1 MVKASR
7 SKKQPAFDASELADL
22 IFSPAVG
29 TGVGSHLVAEQH
41 PEGKSPTGS
50 LVKASVVAAA
60 LFPFPAPL
68 RFPDLPIKIE
78 PVKTHH
84 PEGNLPLDVTQDAP
98 NKPTI
103 ETLHPEG
110 DLHIGLPSLDESK
123 PDIAGVQVESPASE
137 NRSHPQG
144 KLPIAQAFMEVSTA
158 GDPVIPASNVG
169 AGKPLRQQPFRPEGK
184 LHTGLKTPASR
195 QSVQTDLI
203 DGAILGRR
211 QKVRRAVVAQ
221 DGHSSGEQLL
231 YQSLW
236 NAASAETPDTRLLS
250 IGYNGMSSLCK
261 LDRSNC
267 KKNIQSLLDK
277 LAVEVTKSYQ
287 TASSTGTTYR
297 IFSYGEIL
305 RRRKSAGLIWVIR
318 TSGVRF
324 VNPMGDLPI
333 GPVRDLPT
341 APVGELPTAGVGESP
356 TPPVCET
363 PTPLGKNRKVSETP
377 SSSSVVY
384 KALSQ
389 FGIVDDDV
397 LNQLISSCKEEAP
410 DCTDDEIAHFVRE
423 KGAMV
428 RAGRISNPIGFL
440 LTAVPKCFS
449 GETFRYFREE
459 QGKLRELAVADEARH
474 QAEDAEWRA
483 HQEKLLLDP
492 ALPDDHKKLI
502 REWLGIS
509 KQGVGFAE
517 SQTNFDEDLRKG

>member
-1 MVKASR
+1 MAKASR

-68 RFPDLPIKIE
+68 RFPDLPIRVELGKQC
-78 PVKTHH
+78 H
-84 PEGNLPLDVTQDAP
+84 PEGNLHTGAP
-98 NKPTI
+98 V
-103 ETLHPEG
+103 
-110 DLHIGLPSLDESK
+110 SRESK
-123 PDIAGVQVESPASE
+123 PGIAGVEVEAESANE
-137 NRSHPQG
+137 HITHPEG
-144 KLPIAQAFMEVSTA
+144 KLPIASAFIEKIPNPPAS
-158 GDPVIPASNVG
+158 PEIPASNAG
-169 AGKPLRQQPFRPEGK
+169 AGKTISTIATRPEGK
-184 LHTGLKTPASR
+184 SPTGLRTPGSR
-195 QSVQTDLI
+195 RPVQTDLI

-236 NAASAETPDTRLLS
+236 NAASAETSDTRLLS

-267 KKNIQSLLDK
+267 KKNIQSLLEK

-305 RRRKSAGLIWVIR
+305 RRRKAAGLIWVIR

-324 VNPMGDLPI
+324 VNPIGDLPT
-333 GPVRDLPT
+333 PPLCELPT
-341 APVGELPTAGVGESP
+341 APVGDLPTAGMGESP

-363 PTPLGKNRKVSETP
+363 PTPLRKDRKASETP
-377 SSSSVVY
+377 SSSSSVIY

-397 LNQLISSCKEEAP
+397 LNQFTSSCKEEAP

-423 KGAMV
+423 KGAMI
-428 RAGRISNPIGFL
+428 RAGRISNPVGFL

-449 GETFRYFREE
+449 GETFRYFRAE
-459 QGKLRELAVADEARH
+459 QGRLRELAAADQAKQ
-474 QAEDAEWRA
+474 QAEHAAWRA
-483 HQEKLLLDP
+483 QQEKLLLDP
-492 ALPDDHKKLI
+492 DVPEDHKKLI

-509 KQGVGFAE
+509 KHGAA
-517 SQTNFDEDLRKG
+517 SPDLKQTLVKN